1 MKDLLSWKELL
12 LNAQITYLR
21 GQINKHLANVTVLLQ
36 NPTGIGQHQ
45 DIQESIEKELGSVAE
60 YDGKLNMIAK
70 YLVPQQPE
78 NEGTSDD
85 KNSTVTKK

>member
-1 MKDLLSWKELL
+1 MKDLL
-12 LNAQITYLR
+12 LNAQVTYLR
-21 GQINKHLANVTVLLQ
+21 GQINKHLANVSVLLQ

-45 DIQESIEKELGSVAE
+45 DIQETIEKELGKVAE

-70 YLVPQQPE
+70 YLIQQQPQD
-78 NEGTSDD
+78 EGTSDD

>member
-1 MKDLLSWKELL
+1 MKALL
-12 LNAQITYLR
+12 LNAHISYLR
-21 GQINKHLANVTVLLQ
+21 GQINKHLANVSVLLQ
-36 NPTGIGQHQ
+36 SPTGIGQHQ

>member
-1 MKDLLSWKELL
+1 MKEVL
-12 LNAQITYLR
+12 LNAHISYLR

-36 NPTGIGQHQ
+36 SPTGIGQHQ

>member
-1 MKDLLSWKELL
+1 MKELL
-12 LNAQITYLR
+12 LNAHISYLK
-21 GQINKHLANVTVLLQ
+21 GQINKHLANVSVLLQ
-36 NPTGIGQHQ
+36 SPTGIGQHQ

>member
-1 MKDLLSWKELL
+1 MKDLL

-21 GQINKHLANVTVLLQ
+21 GQINKHLANVSVLLQ
-36 NPTGIGQHQ
+36 SPTGIGQHQ
-45 DIQESIEKELGSVAE
+45 DIQETIEKELGKVAE

-70 YLVPQQPE
+70 YLIQQQPQD
-78 NEGTSDD
+78 EGTSND

>member
-1 MKDLLSWKELL
+1 MKDLL
-12 LNAQITYLR
+12 LNAQVTYLR
-21 GQINKHLANVTVLLQ
+21 GQINKHLANVSVLLQ
-36 NPTGIGQHQ
+36 SPTGIGQHQ
-45 DIQESIEKELGSVAE
+45 DIQETIEKELGKVAE

>member
-1 MKDLLSWKELL
+1 MKELL
-12 LNAQITYLR
+12 LNAHISYLR
-21 GQINKHLANVTVLLQ
+21 GQINKHLANVSVLLQ
-36 NPTGIGQHQ
+36 SPTGIGQHQ

>member
-1 MKDLLSWKELL
+1 MKELL
-12 LNAQITYLR
+12 LNAHVSYLR
-21 GQINKHLANVTVLLQ
+21 GQINKHLANVSVLLQ
-36 NPTGIGQHQ
+36 SPTGIGQHQ

>member
-1 MKDLLSWKELL
+1 MKQLL
-12 LNAQITYLR
+12 LNEQITYIR

-36 NPTGIGQHQ
+36 SPTGIGQHQ
-45 DIQESIEKELGSVAE
+45 DIQDSIEKELGSIAE
-60 YDGKLNMIAK
+60 YDGKLNMNAK

-85 KNSTVTKK
+85 KNSTVTKKQKEV

>member
-1 MKDLLSWKELL
+1 MKELL
-12 LNAQITYLR
+12 LNAHISYLR
-21 GQINKHLANVTVLLQ
+21 GQINKHLANVSVLLQ
-36 NPTGIGQHQ
+36 SPTGIGQHQ

-70 YLVPQQPE
+70 YLVPQHPE